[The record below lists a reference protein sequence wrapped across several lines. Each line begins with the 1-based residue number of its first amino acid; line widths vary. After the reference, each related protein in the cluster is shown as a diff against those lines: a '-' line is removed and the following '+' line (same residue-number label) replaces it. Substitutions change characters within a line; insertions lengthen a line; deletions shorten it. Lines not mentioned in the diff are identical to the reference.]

1 MTPTVHVATGLAS
14 PAVDDVPELAAV
26 ATPREKTQHS
36 LIADYQELFK
46 VRVTSMVVLT
56 AWAGFYLGS
65 MRSGITS
72 MHWGWSN
79 RSLALRWC
87 RAGPA

>member
-1 MTPTVHVATGLAS
+1 MIPTAHAATGLAGS
-14 PAVDDVPELAAV
+14 GVDMCPGWRRCHVPGKDAPFV
-26 ATPREKTQHS
+26 V
-36 LIADYQELFK
+36 ADYQELFK

-72 MHWGWSN
+72 MHWG
-79 RSLALRWC
+79 LVEALSALHWFVG
-87 RAGPA
+87 AA